1 MADES
6 KQKILWRLSQ
16 VAPDEP
22 FAEKRGINYHAG
34 PVDDNPIKRDKMLA
48 LAQKYIDCINR
59 HDLDAAIAMCDDQMA
74 DRTLPGE
81 PITTDGIRNNY
92 MSLMGPFPDLSLTVV
107 NIYVDGDMFVINGEL
122 HGTSQGE
129 FYGTPATGKPFT
141 TFMLEIFKVRKGSKF
156 IERYFWFDAM
166 KIVRAI
172 TAP

>member
-6 KQKILWRLSQ
+6 KQKLLWRLSE
-16 VAPDEP
+16 VAPGEP
-22 FAEKRGINYHAG
+22 FAEKRGINYHAR
-34 PVDDNPIKRDKMLA
+34 PVDEYAIKRDDMLK
-48 LAQKYIDCINR
+48 LARQYIDCINR
-59 HDLDAAIAMCDDQMA
+59 HDLDAAMAMCDDQMA

-81 PITTDGIRNNY
+81 PITKEGVRQNY
-92 MSLMGPFPDLSLTVV
+92 TALMEPFPDLSLSVV

-129 FYGTPATGKPFT
+129 FYGTPATGKPFD
-141 TFMLEIFKVRKGSKF
+141 TFMLEIFKVRGTKF
-156 IERYFWFDAM
+156 VERHFWFDAM